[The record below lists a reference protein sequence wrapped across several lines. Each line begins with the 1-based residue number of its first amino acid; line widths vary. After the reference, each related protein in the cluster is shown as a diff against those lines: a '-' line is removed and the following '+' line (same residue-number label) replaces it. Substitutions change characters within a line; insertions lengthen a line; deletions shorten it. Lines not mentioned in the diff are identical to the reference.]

1 MTAAFWITTL
11 VIVATPGTGV
21 LYTVGAAL
29 ARGWRASLLA
39 AFACTLGI
47 VPHVAAAVTG
57 LAALLHA
64 SALAFE
70 SLRFAGVAY
79 LVYLAWKTWRD
90 HGALEVDETQR
101 RPDAWSV
108 IRTGVLINLLNPK
121 LTLFFFA
128 FLPQFVRPGP
138 DALPQMLVL
147 SAAFMA
153 VTLAVFAIYGLF
165 ASVVRQ
171 HVLGRPNVATWLRR
185 GFAATYVLLAARL
198 ATTER

>member
-29 ARGWRASLLA
+29 ARGSRASLLA
-39 AFACTLGI
+39 ALACTLGI
-47 VPHVAAAVTG
+47 VPHVLAAVTG
-57 LAALLHA
+57 LAAILHA

-79 LVYLAWKTWRD
+79 LVYLAWRTWRD
-90 HGALEVDETQR
+90 HSALEVDERQR
-101 RPDAWSV
+101 PPNARSV
-108 IRTGVLINLLNPK
+108 IRTGVLINVLNPK

-128 FLPQFVRPGP
+128 FLPQFVQAGP
-138 DALPQMLVL
+138 DALAQMLLL
-147 SAAFMA
+147 SGVFMA
-153 VTLAVFAIYGLF
+153 VTFVVFAAYGLL
-165 ASVVRQ
+165 ASAMRR
-171 HVLGRPNVATWLRR
+171 HVLGRPRVATWLRR

-198 ATTER
+198 ATAER

>member
-1 MTAAFWITTL
+1 MTSAFWITTL

-21 LYTVGAAL
+21 LYTVGTAL
-29 ARGWRASLLA
+29 ARGPRASLLA
-39 AFACTLGI
+39 ALACTMGI

-57 LAALLHA
+57 LAAVLHA

-70 SLRFAGVAY
+70 SLRLAGVAY
-79 LVYLAWKTWRD
+79 LAYLAWKTWHNR
-90 HGALEVDETQR
+90 GALEVEETQS

-138 DALPQMLVL
+138 DALTQMLVL
-147 SAAFMA
+147 SAAFMV
-153 VTLAVFAIYGLF
+153 VTLGVFAIYGLL
-165 ASVVRQ
+165 ASALRR
-171 HVLGRPNVATWLRR
+171 HVLGRPRVATWLRR
-185 GFAATYVLLAARL
+185 GFASTYLLLAARL